1 MYGPFR
7 TAQEKFSCESPGSIK
22 VLEVRGSIL
31 LLFSVFDTAWLV
43 VVMGGG
49 GGVDGRGWRRGGRFG
64 RVVGGGVKGKK
75 KAGGRRGRRH
85 CVDDKGQGVRVA
97 AAVRKTFLFLFLF
110 FSPRNISL
118 FWNARYHAR
127 FIPGPC

>member
-31 LLFSVFDTAWLV
+31 LPFSVFDMAWLV
-43 VVMGGG
+43 VVVGGG
-49 GGVDGRGWRRGGRFG
+49 GGGEGGGGRRGGRFG

-75 KAGGRRGRRH
+75 KAGWRAGG
-85 CVDDKGQGVRVA
+85 
-97 AAVRKTFLFLFLF
+97 
-110 FSPRNISL
+110 
-118 FWNARYHAR
+118 
-127 FIPGPC
+127 

>member
-31 LLFSVFDTAWLV
+31 LPFSVFDMAWLV
-43 VVMGGG
+43 VVVGGG

-75 KAGGRRGRRH
+75 KAGWRAGG
-85 CVDDKGQGVRVA
+85 
-97 AAVRKTFLFLFLF
+97 
-110 FSPRNISL
+110 
-118 FWNARYHAR
+118 
-127 FIPGPC
+127 